1 MTILL
6 RICDIE
12 TGVITSVWRNFTDH
26 IRSRMDYKPSVT
38 ELFAYRARILREEF
52 DARVPKSYFDGIEV
66 SSDELYT
73 EFLLRFS

>member
-1 MTILL
+1 
-6 RICDIE
+6 
-12 TGVITSVWRNFTDH
+12 
-26 IRSRMDYKPSVT
+26 MDYKPSVT

-52 DARVPKSYFDGIEV
+52 DARVPKSYFDGIEF